1 MEFWNLIMNKFK
13 CIVFDLDGTLVDST
27 SHLFNVYKQFL
38 KKYGHIGTKKDFEKL
53 NGPKLDQIINLLKK
67 KYRLKPSKL
76 KLKKYYD

>member
-53 NGPKLDQIINLLKK
+53 NGPKLKK
-67 KYRLKPSKL
+67 KNI
-76 KLKKYYD
+76 D